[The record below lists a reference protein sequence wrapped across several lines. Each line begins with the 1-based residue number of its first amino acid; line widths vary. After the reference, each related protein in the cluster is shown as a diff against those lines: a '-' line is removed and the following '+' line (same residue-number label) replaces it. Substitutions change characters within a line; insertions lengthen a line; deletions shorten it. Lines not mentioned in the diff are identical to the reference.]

1 MCSSLIF
8 YCADFLE
15 PGAEQFWIPSGAVL
29 EGDEDCP
36 PGGRG
41 RTEVPT
47 GAAPL
52 PPPPSTG
59 R

>member
-1 MCSSLIF
+1 M
-8 YCADFLE
+8 Y

-47 GAAPL
+47 GAAP
-52 PPPPSTG
+52 PPHWNPEDDKKP
-59 R
+59 